1 MFKKSL
7 FILLLFFLTNCKQ
20 KNNEKSP
27 VIATEKIIET
37 DFATGFDIRKEKGY
51 NIITL
56 NTPWKN
62 ALKPLKYLLIDNDA
76 KIPKSIVYDELI
88 RVPVNKLVVTSTT
101 HIPALESLGVLDKLV
116 GFPNTNYISS
126 LAARELVKNG
136 GIKELGKNESLN
148 LEVLVDLNPDVV
160 VGFGI
165 DGSNKALNNIKK
177 SGIPVLYNSEW
188 LEQHALGRAEWIK
201 FFGFL
206 FKKEKEANEI
216 FNTIKK
222 GYNDAKKLAKKAVIK
237 PRVLSGM
244 PYKDKWYL
252 PYGDSWAA
260 QFINDANASYL
271 WSDKNGKGSLA
282 LNFESVLEKAKDA
295 DYWIA
300 IGNYET
306 KKQLLD
312 SNLHYE
318 QFKMFQENTIYISNI
333 KGATGG
339 LLFYELAPT
348 RPDLILKDLIK
359 IFHPELLPKYNLN
372 FYTQL
377 N

>member
-1 MFKKSL
+1 MLKKSL

-27 VIATEKIIET
+27 VIATENIIET

-62 ALKPLKYLLIDNDA
+62 ALKPLKYLLIDKDA

-116 GFPNTNYISS
+116 GFPNSNYISS

-188 LEQHALGRAEWIK
+188 LEQHAL
-201 FFGFL
+201 
-206 FKKEKEANEI
+206 
-216 FNTIKK
+216 
-222 GYNDAKKLAKKAVIK
+222 
-237 PRVLSGM
+237 
-244 PYKDKWYL
+244 
-252 PYGDSWAA
+252 
-260 QFINDANASYL
+260 
-271 WSDKNGKGSLA
+271 
-282 LNFESVLEKAKDA
+282 
-295 DYWIA
+295 
-300 IGNYET
+300 
-306 KKQLLD
+306 
-312 SNLHYE
+312 
-318 QFKMFQENTIYISNI
+318 
-333 KGATGG
+333 
-339 LLFYELAPT
+339 
-348 RPDLILKDLIK
+348 
-359 IFHPELLPKYNLN
+359 
-372 FYTQL
+372 
-377 N
+377 

>member
-1 MFKKSL
+1 MLKKSL

-27 VIATEKIIET
+27 VIATENIIET

-222 GYNDAKKLAKKAVIK
+222 EYNDAKKLAKKAVIQ

-244 PYKDKWYL
+244 PYKDTWYL

-312 SNLHYE
+312 SNSHYE
-318 QFKMFQENTIYISNI
+318 QFKMFQENTIYISNT